1 MSSKQLDTLV
11 QALTCLPSVGQK
23 TAQRM
28 AINLL
33 QHNRHAGTE
42 LATALHD
49 AMLGV
54 KHCLRCRNF
63 SDDDLC
69 EICQDP
75 TRNSRL
81 LCVVEG
87 PADVLAI
94 EQSTDYGGEYFV
106 LMGHLSPLDGIGPEE
121 IGLDVLIKRFQ
132 DEPPEEVILATNITV
147 EGDATAYFVSEHAK
161 AHNIKTSRIAYGV
174 PAGGELEYLDQ
185 NTLGHALAKRTLFDE

>member
-1 MSSKQLDTLV
+1 MSSKRLDTLV

-28 AINLL
+28 AIHLL
-33 QHNRHAGTE
+33 QHNRHAGAE
-42 LATALHD
+42 LAMALDD

-54 KHCLRCRNF
+54 KHCQRCRNF

-69 EICQDP
+69 DICQDP
-75 TRNSRL
+75 ARHSQL

-94 EQSTDYGGEYFV
+94 EQSTDYRGEYFV

-121 IGLDVLIKRFQ
+121 IGLDVLVQRFR
-132 DEPPEEVILATNITV
+132 DDAPEEVILATNITV
-147 EGDATAYFVSEHAK
+147 EGDATAYFISEHAK

-174 PAGGELEYLDQ
+174 PAGGELEYIDQ
-185 NTLGHALAKRTLFDE
+185 NTLGHAFAKRTLFDS